1 MVRQGRGRG
10 FHKPNQ
16 IGDVG
21 PRRAGSHQHAEQSK
35 PHGAPQGGQAAGNT
49 KEPFVFYGAVALIYL
64 GFTSLSELAF
74 RWLEQRYSI
83 GTREGQL

>member
-1 MVRQGRGRG
+1 MQR
-10 FHKPNQ
+10 
-16 IGDVG
+16 
-21 PRRAGSHQHAEQSK
+21 
-35 PHGAPQGGQAAGNT
+35 GGQAAGNT
-49 KEPFVFYGAVALIYL
+49 KEPFIFYGAVALIYL